1 MQNLNTRKPIL
12 KLLPNPVNGVIG
24 KFLMDNTE
32 YFKSIEDNLR
42 KYGMPTHFDGG
53 YFNGYVVVLPE
64 HPFYGKDYD
73 EIDDLLRKN
82 SSTNGFYVH
91 GGLTFANDAKT
102 SVLNSLNISQI
113 IGFLVSILVMLMI
126 QQSTGLKNV
135 HGKKLKNSYKQQ
147 FTMENKCER

>member
-1 MQNLNTRKPIL
+1 MKDLNTRKPIL
-12 KLLPNPVNGVIG
+12 KLLPNLVNGVIG

-32 YFKSIEDNLR
+32 YFKSMEDNLR
-42 KYGMPTHFDGG
+42 KYGLPTHLDGG

-91 GGLTFANDAKT
+91 GGLTFANDDKDFCPEL
-102 SVLNSLNISQI
+102 SKHFPDYWIL
-113 IGFLVSILVMLMI
+113 GFD
-126 QQSTGLKNV
+126 TRHANDTADYWTEERTWEETE
-135 HGKKLKNSYKQQ
+135 KLLQATIHYG
-147 FTMENKCER
+147 E

>member
-1 MQNLNTRKPIL
+1 MQNLNTQKPIL

-42 KYGMPTHFDGG
+42 KYGTPTHFDGG

-73 EIDDLLRKN
+73 EIDDLLGKN

-91 GGLTFANDAKT
+91 GGLTFANDDKDFCPELSKHFPDYWILGFDTRHAKDT
-102 SVLNSLNISQI
+102 AEYW
-113 IGFLVSILVMLMI
+113 
-126 QQSTGLKNV
+126 TEERRWEETE
-135 HGKKLKNSYKQQ
+135 KLLQATIHYG
-147 FTMENKCER
+147 E

>member
-1 MQNLNTRKPIL
+1 MQKPIL
-12 KLLPNPVNGVIG
+12 KLLSEPVNGVIG

-64 HPFYGKDYD
+64 HSFYGKDYD

-91 GGLTFANDAKT
+91 GGLTFANDDKDFCPEL
-102 SVLNSLNISQI
+102 SKHFPDYWIL
-113 IGFLVSILVMLMI
+113 GFD
-126 QQSTGLKNV
+126 TRHANDTADYWTEERTWEETE
-135 HGKKLKNSYKQQ
+135 KLLQATIHYG
-147 FTMENKCER
+147 E

>member
-1 MQNLNTRKPIL
+1 MKDLNTRKPIL

-32 YFKSIEDNLR
+32 YFKSMEDNLR
-42 KYGMPTHFDGG
+42 KYGLPTHLDGG

-91 GGLTFANDAKT
+91 GGLTFANDDKDFCPEL
-102 SVLNSLNISQI
+102 SKHFPDYWIL
-113 IGFLVSILVMLMI
+113 GFD
-126 QQSTGLKNV
+126 TRHANDTADYWTEERTWEETE
-135 HGKKLKNSYKQQ
+135 KLLQATIHYG
-147 FTMENKCER
+147 E

>member
-32 YFKSIEDNLR
+32 YFKSMEDNLR
-42 KYGMPTHFDGG
+42 KYGLPTHLDGG

-91 GGLTFANDAKT
+91 GGLTFANDDKDFCPEL
-102 SVLNSLNISQI
+102 SKHFSDYWIL
-113 IGFLVSILVMLMI
+113 GFD
-126 QQSTGLKNV
+126 TRHANDTADYWTKERTWEETE
-135 HGKKLKNSYKQQ
+135 KLLQATIHYG
-147 FTMENKCER
+147 E